1 MVGNLNWGNQVRQ
14 AARMDQTMKKRK
26 TEDPLGIYVHIPFCV
41 RKCYYCDFNSGP
53 LSESARRLYLGALQE
68 EIRNTPWRNCPA
80 RTMFLGGGTPSELTI
95 VELQDLVT
103 ALTQA
108 FPFEEDA
115 EWSIECNPGTM
126 SRTFFPALRELGFNR
141 ISLGVQSFND
151 SHLRALGRIHNAEEA
166 RDAYRAFR
174 QAGFDNVNLDLIFA
188 LPGQT
193 LGEWRSDLE
202 EAICLSPEHLSLYNL
217 TIEPGTEFGNRL
229 AGGMLE
235 EADEDL
241 AADMYELAMDL
252 TRAGGYQQYEIS
264 NYSRP
269 GRECAHNHIY
279 WSNQPY
285 LGFGVSA
292 SSFVRGS
299 RWTQTASLTEYARTA
314 SSPRVTRASEEKLND
329 REALGEAI
337 MLGLRTE
344 EGISPAA
351 LSNRYCYD
359 VASLFSQ
366 TFETLGQNG
375 FLYQEG
381 EKIRLTRRGK
391 MMANDVCALFL
402 A

>member
-1 MVGNLNWGNQVRQ
+1 MAALVR
-14 AARMDQTMKKRK
+14 
-26 TEDPLGIYVHIPFCV
+26 V
-41 RKCYYCDFNSGP
+41 
-53 LSESARRLYLGALQE
+53 
-68 EIRNTPWRNCPA
+68 
-80 RTMFLGGGTPSELTI
+80 
-95 VELQDLVT
+95 
-103 ALTQA
+103 
-108 FPFEEDA
+108 
-115 EWSIECNPGTM
+115 
-126 SRTFFPALRELGFNR
+126 
-141 ISLGVQSFND
+141 
-151 SHLRALGRIHNAEEA
+151 
-166 RDAYRAFR
+166 
-174 QAGFDNVNLDLIFA
+174 
-188 LPGQT
+188 
-193 LGEWRSDLE
+193 
-202 EAICLSPEHLSLYNL
+202 
-217 TIEPGTEFGNRL
+217 EPGTEFGNRL
-229 AGGMLE
+229 AGGILE
-235 EADEDL
+235 EADEDR

-269 GRECAHNHIY
+269 ERECAHNRIY
-279 WSNQPY
+279 WRNQPY

-314 SSPRVTRASEEKLND
+314 SSPRVTRASEERLND